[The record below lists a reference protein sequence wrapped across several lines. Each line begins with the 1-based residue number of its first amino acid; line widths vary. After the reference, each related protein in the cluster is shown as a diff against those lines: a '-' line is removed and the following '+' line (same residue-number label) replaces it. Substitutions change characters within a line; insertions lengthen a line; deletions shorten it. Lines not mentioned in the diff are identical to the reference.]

1 MSTNPGIGSA
11 PAPAQAAPA
20 APSPGRL
27 VNVARRYAENRVALA
42 ALAVLVAIFVG
53 SFGAPLI
60 APQNPYDLNAIDI
73 NDARLP
79 PGSVKL
85 SPPARSG
92 ARITLTPTPEG
103 GVAVSVAAVVRD
115 DYVDIDALVIAAG
128 PAPAPDGRR
137 AYRLDISGAAG
148 GLLDP
153 FRSGQISGLPRGAE
167 LTAGEAPR
175 FGGNWRLRPADFA
188 DLAVVLPES
197 DDPVT
202 FRLDV
207 SGGTPEPLMTYWL
220 GTDDQGRDMLSAILY
235 GLRISMIVAISSVVI
250 ALVIGTSAGI
260 YAAYR
265 GGTVGTLIMRLVDLQ
280 MSFPAILV
288 ALILLAILGP
298 GVGNVLLALVIV
310 QWALYAR
317 IARSVALAEQS
328 REYVEAARSLGFGT
342 PRILFVHILPN
353 CTPSL
358 IVIAT
363 LEVAGAIALEATLSF
378 LGLGLPVTEPSL
390 GLLVANGFQYLLAGY
405 PWISILPGVAILVAV
420 LAINLVGD
428 ELRDILNPRLGQ

>member
-1 MSTNPGIGSA
+1 M
-11 PAPAQAAPA
+11 
-20 APSPGRL
+20 
-27 VNVARRYAENRVALA
+27 NVARRYAENRVALA
-42 ALAVLVAIFVG
+42 ALVVLLAIFVG
-53 SFGAPLI
+53 AFGAPLI

-85 SPPARSG
+85 SPPARAG
-92 ARITLTPTPEG
+92 ARITLTPTDQG
-103 GVAVSVAAVVRD
+103 GVALAVDAVPRD
-115 DYVDIDALVIAAG
+115 DYVGIDALVIRASV
-128 PAPAPDGRR
+128 APAAEGLR
-137 AYRLDISGAAG
+137 AYRLEIDGADG
-148 GLLDP
+148 GPLDP
-153 FRSGQISGLPRGAE
+153 LRSGQISGLPRGGV

-175 FGGNWRLRPADFA
+175 FGGTWRLRPADFA
-188 DLAVVLPES
+188 DLSVVVPEGDS
-197 DDPVT
+197 PVT
-202 FRLDV
+202 LRLDI
-207 SGGTPEPLMTYWL
+207 SGGMPEPLMTYWL
-220 GTDDQGRDMLSAILY
+220 GSDDQGRDMLSAILY

-250 ALVIGTSAGI
+250 AMVIGTSAGI

-280 MSFPAILV
+280 MSFPTILV
-288 ALILLAILGP
+288 ALILLAVLGP

-328 REYVEAARSLGFGT
+328 KEYVEAARSLGFGT

-358 IVIAT
+358 IVIGT
-363 LEVAGAIALEATLSF
+363 LEVAGAIAIEATLSF
-378 LGLGLPVTEPSL
+378 LGLGLPITEPSL